1 LIIVVEL
8 AELVILVDTPALL
21 AYILIAAE
29 VIIVV
34 GVLQVGG
41 DLDQLSIFLLL
52 ILIVQILFNIVFTTI
67 LFIFSFLVIVVEAFF
82 TTIIVII

>member
-1 LIIVVEL
+1 LIVIKL
-8 AELVILVDTPALL
+8 TELVILVDTPALF
-21 AYILIAAE
+21 AYISIAAK

-82 TTIIVII
+82 TTLVVII